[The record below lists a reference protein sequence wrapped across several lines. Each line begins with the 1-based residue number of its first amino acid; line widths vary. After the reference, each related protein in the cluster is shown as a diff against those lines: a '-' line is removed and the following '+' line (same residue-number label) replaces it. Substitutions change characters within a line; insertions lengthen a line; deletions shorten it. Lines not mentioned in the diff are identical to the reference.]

1 MHFYSAMIS
10 WGSNELTTPPVTSNF
25 PLDCRQAARASWHVV
40 TCQCLAERGTR
51 VLSSSSWFEWTALGF
66 TVRKKNWKKKK
77 KKKNRTKT
85 KKQGFP
91 LQNKAKSWKWH
102 LKHKPCEEI
111 CSWAYVFSVIFMIL
125 LYFAME
131 NIVFFILGRFF
142 FFFFKK
148 KKKKFKREFLT

>member
-1 MHFYSAMIS
+1 MDFVGFQCIFIAQWSAEAPTSSPLLPWRRIS
-10 WGSNELTTPPVTSNF
+10 RWTAGRRLVHRGTLSRVNAWRRGAPECSRAHRGSNGQLW
-25 PLDCRQAARASWHVV
+25 AS
-40 TCQCLAERGTR
+40 QSE
-51 VLSSSSWFEWTALGF
+51 
-66 TVRKKNWKKKK
+66 KKTEKKK

-91 LQNKAKSWKWH
+91 LQNKAKSWKWP

-142 FFFFKK
+142 FFFFYKK
-148 KKKKFKREFLT
+148 KKK